1 MEIIVLVMNHI
12 SGRVDSAVADML
24 DDDEGVGWLVKDTE
38 DHNST
43 VRNIFVVHY
52 FISIHIP
59 PHGWKL

>member
-1 MEIIVLVMNHI
+1 MNHI